1 VNEKLIQTDTPN
13 EADILKKYDS
23 EFRTR
28 DYIGIT
34 AKVITGILII
44 WAIFQIY
51 TSSFGILEA
60 IKMRAWHLG
69 FLLILSFMIYPASKK
84 SAKTLKIPTVW
95 DIICIIL
102 TFISIGYLLITY
114 DTFARERFGIHVE
127 MDYYMA
133 AIGLFVVFEASRRV
147 VGNALTIIAAVFLVY
162 NFAGSYIPGAL
173 GHVGFS
179 FARVTD
185 IMFWGSQGLF
195 GIALGVSA
203 TYIFLFV
210 LFGAFLKNSG
220 FTDFINDVALAI
232 AGRTAGGPA
241 KVAVIGSGFMGMIN
255 GSAVANVV
263 TTGAVTI
270 PLMRKTGYKPVFA
283 GAVEAVASTGGQFA
297 PPIMGAAGFIMA
309 EFLGVPYRTIMLAA
323 IIPAILYYVTVFMV
337 VHFEAKRIGLTGISK
352 ENIPNMLV
360 VIKDRGHLLIP
371 LVVLIGLLSTGVTP
385 LYAAVFSLISTV
397 VVSWFRK
404 STRMNLASILD
415 ATIEGSKGAI
425 GVGIACAIVGV
436 VVGTVSLTSLGL
448 VLGNNILDFA
458 GDNLILAAIL
468 TMVISIIL
476 GMGIPAT
483 AAYIIV
489 ATISAPLLVKLGVPP
504 LAAHM
509 FAFFYAALSNIT
521 PPVALASY
529 AAAGLAGANPNKV
542 SIEAVRIGITGF
554 IIPYFFLFNPV
565 LLFNGETVTASL
577 IALVTST
584 IGVVCLAAGLQ
595 GWFITK
601 VNIIQRILLFVTA
614 FLMIKP
620 TLFTDFIGISTLAII
635 IIWQRFFTNKAEG
648 KVSVVDDK
656 TTSNIS
662 G

>member
-1 VNEKLIQTDTPN
+1 VSQQTNNAVNEEEL
-13 EADILKKYDS
+13 LKKYDS

-28 DYIGIT
+28 DYLGVT
-34 AKVITGILII
+34 AKLVTGILII
-44 WAIFQIY
+44 WSIFQLY

-69 FLLILSFMIYPASKK
+69 FLLILAFLIYPASKK
-84 SAKTLKIPTVW
+84 SANSRKLPTVW
-95 DIICIIL
+95 DLVCILL
-102 TFISIGYLLITY
+102 TIISIGYLLLTY
-114 DTFARERFGIHVE
+114 DTFARERFGIHVD

-133 AIGLFVVFEASRRV
+133 AIGILVVFEASRRV
-147 VGNALTIIAAVFLVY
+147 VGNALTIICAVFLVY
-162 NFAGSYIPGAL
+162 NFMGPYIPGAL

-179 FARVTD
+179 FERVTD

-220 FTDFINDVALAI
+220 FTDFINDIALSI
-232 AGRTAGGPA
+232 AGWTAGGPA
-241 KVAVIGSGFMGMIN
+241 KVAVIGSGFMGMVN

-270 PLMRKTGYKPVFA
+270 PLMKKTGYKPKFA
-283 GAVEAVASTGGQFA
+283 AAVEAVASTGGQFA

-323 IIPAILYYVTVFMV
+323 IIPALLYYVTVFMV

-352 ENIPNMLV
+352 ENIPNMMKVL
-360 VIKDRGHLLIP
+360 KEGGHLLIP
-371 LVVLIGLLSTGVTP
+371 LVVLIVLLSTGVTP
-385 LYAAVFSLISTV
+385 LYAAVFALISTV
-397 VVSWFRK
+397 IASWLRK
-404 STRMNLASILD
+404 STRMGFK
-415 ATIEGSKGAI
+415 TIVDSLVEGSKGAI
-425 GVGIACAIVGV
+425 AVGIACAIVGV
-436 VVGTVSLTSLGL
+436 VVGTISLTSLGL
-448 VLGNNILDFA
+448 TLGNNILALA
-458 GDNLILAAIL
+458 GDNLFLAASL
-468 TMVISIIL
+468 TMLISIVL

-489 ATISAPLLVKLGVPP
+489 ATIAAPLLVKLGVPP

-509 FAFFYAALSNIT
+509 FAFFYAGLSNIT
-521 PPVALASY
+521 PPVALAAY
-529 AAAGLAGANPNKV
+529 AAAGLAGASPNKV
-542 SIEAVRIGITGF
+542 GIEAVRIGLTGF
-554 IIPYFFLFNPV
+554 ILPFFFLYNPV
-565 LLFNGETVTASL
+565 LLFNGETVSASL
-577 IALVTST
+577 VAMATATV
-584 IGVVCLAAGLQ
+584 GVVCIAAGSQ

-601 VNIIQRILLFVTA
+601 TNLVQRIGLLITG
-614 FLMIKP
+614 FLMVDPGLI
-620 TLFTDFIGISTLAII
+620 TDITGILILIAIATWQKITGSSIEKSTADVG
-635 IIWQRFFTNKAEG
+635 E
-648 KVSVVDDK
+648 

>member
-1 VNEKLIQTDTPN
+1 MSQLMNQTHNEEEL
-13 EADILKKYDS
+13 LKKYDS

-28 DYIGIT
+28 DYLGVT
-34 AKVITGILII
+34 AKIVTGILII
-44 WAIFQIY
+44 WSIFQLY

-69 FLLILSFMIYPASKK
+69 FLLILSFLIYPASKK
-84 SAKTLKIPTVW
+84 SANSRKMPTVW
-95 DIICIIL
+95 DMICILL
-102 TFISIGYLLITY
+102 TIVSIGYLLLTY

-133 AIGLFVVFEASRRV
+133 AIGILVVFEASRRV
-147 VGNALTIIAAVFLVY
+147 VGNALTIICAVFLIY
-162 NFAGSYIPGAL
+162 NFVGAYIPGAL

-179 FARVTD
+179 FERVTD
-185 IMFWGSQGLF
+185 IMFWGSQGIF

-232 AGRTAGGPA
+232 AGWTAGGPA
-241 KVAVIGSGFMGMIN
+241 KVAVIGSGFMGMVN

-270 PLMRKTGYKPVFA
+270 PLMKKTGYKSNFA
-283 GAVEAVASTGGQFA
+283 AAVEAVASTGGQFA

-323 IIPAILYYVTVFMV
+323 IIPALLYYVTIFMV

-352 ENIPNMLV
+352 ENIPNMLNV
-360 VIKDRGHLLIP
+360 LKERGHLLIP
-371 LVVLIGLLSTGVTP
+371 LVVLIFLLSTGVTP
-385 LYAAVFSLISTV
+385 LYAAVFALISTIV
-397 VVSWFRK
+397 ASWLRK
-404 STRMNLASILD
+404 STRMSFRNVIDSLV
-415 ATIEGSKGAI
+415 EGSKGAI
-425 GVGIACAIVGV
+425 AVGIACAIVGV
-436 VVGTVSLTSLGL
+436 VVGTISLTSLGL
-448 VLGNNILDFA
+448 TLGNNILVFA
-458 GDNLILAAIL
+458 GDNLFLAAFL
-468 TMVISIIL
+468 TMLISIVL

-489 ATISAPLLVKLGVPP
+489 ATIAAPLLVKLGVPP

-509 FAFFYAALSNIT
+509 FAFFYAGLSNIT
-521 PPVALASY
+521 PPVALAAY
-529 AAAGLAGANPNKV
+529 AAAGLAGASPNKV
-542 SIEAVRIGITGF
+542 GLEAVRIGLTGF
-554 IIPYFFLFNPV
+554 ILPFFFLYNPV
-565 LLFNGETVTASL
+565 LLFNGETITSSIIAMGTA
-577 IALVTST
+577 T

-595 GWFITK
+595 GWFLTK
-601 VNIIQRILLFVTA
+601 TTVIQRIGLLVTG
-614 FLMIKP
+614 FLMVDPGLI
-620 TLFTDFIGISTLAII
+620 TDIIGLSILAAIT
-635 IIWQRFFTNKAEG
+635 IWQKIITMNLKEKASKNVGE
-648 KVSVVDDK
+648 

-662 G
+662 

>member
-1 VNEKLIQTDTPN
+1 MSKNVTQVELKNED
-13 EADILKKYDS
+13 EILKKYDS
-23 EFRTR
+23 ESRTR
-28 DYIGIT
+28 DYVGIVAKIIIGIL
-34 AKVITGILII
+34 VI

-69 FLLILSFMIYPASKK
+69 FLLILSFLIYPASKK
-84 SAKTLKIPTVW
+84 STNTRKLPTVW
-95 DIICIIL
+95 DTICIIL
-102 TFISIGYLLITY
+102 TIVSVGYLLVTY

-133 AIGLFVVFEASRRV
+133 AIGIFVTFEASRRV
-147 VGNALTIIAAVFLVY
+147 VGNALTIIAGVFLVY

-179 FARVTD
+179 FERVTD
-185 IMFWGSQGLF
+185 ILFWGSQGIF

-210 LFGAFLKNSG
+210 LFGAFLKYSG

-241 KVAVIGSGFMGMIN
+241 KVAVIGSGFMGMVN

-270 PLMRKTGYKPVFA
+270 PLMKKTGYKPTFA

-337 VHFEAKRIGLTGISK
+337 VHFEAKRIGLSGISK
-352 ENIPNMLV
+352 ENIPNMLKV
-360 VIKDRGHLLIP
+360 LKDRGHLFLP
-371 LVVLIGLLSTGVTP
+371 LVVLIWLLSTGVTP
-385 LYAAVFSLISTV
+385 LYAAVFSMFSTV
-397 VVSWFRK
+397 LVSWLRK
-404 STRMNLASILD
+404 STRMSLKDILN

-448 VLGNNILDFA
+448 VLGNNILAFA
-458 GDNLILAAIL
+458 GENLIMAAIL
-468 TMVISIIL
+468 TMFISIIL

-509 FAFFYAALSNIT
+509 FAFFYASLSNIT

-542 SIEAVRIGITGF
+542 SLEAMRIGITGF

-565 LLFNGETVTASL
+565 LLFNGESVTESL
-577 IALVTST
+577 IALVTSS
-584 IGVVCLAAGLQ
+584 IGVVCLAGGLQ
-595 GWFITK
+595 GWFVSK
-601 VNIIQRILLFVTA
+601 SNVIQRIGLFITA

-620 TLFTDFIGISTLAII
+620 TILTDVIGLSVLAII
-635 IIWQRFFTNKAEG
+635 IIWQKFFTSKVEEKASNEET
-648 KVSVVDDK
+648 
-656 TTSNIS
+656 TTSF
-662 G
+662 

>member
-1 VNEKLIQTDTPN
+1 MVTQVETAN

-23 EFRTR
+23 ESRTR

-34 AKVITGILII
+34 AKIITALLII
-44 WAIFQIY
+44 WSVFQIY

-69 FLLILSFMIYPASKK
+69 FLLILSFLLYPASKK
-84 SAKTLKIPTVW
+84 SAKTLRMPTLW
-95 DIICIIL
+95 DIVCIIL
-102 TFISIGYLLITY
+102 SLISIGYLLITY
-114 DTFARERFGIHVE
+114 DTFARERFGLHVE

-133 AIGLFVVFEASRRV
+133 GIGMFVLFEASRRV
-147 VGNALTIIAAVFLVY
+147 VGNALSIIAAVFLVY
-162 NFAGSYIPGAL
+162 NFAGMFIPGAL

-185 IMFWGSQGLF
+185 IMFWGSQGIF

-241 KVAVIGSGFMGMIN
+241 KVAVIGSGFMGMVN

-270 PLMRKTGYKPVFA
+270 PLMKRTGYKPTFA

-309 EFLGVPYRTIMLAA
+309 EFLGVPYKTIMLAA

-337 VHFEAKRIGLTGISK
+337 VHFEAKRIGLSGISK
-352 ENIPNMLV
+352 ENIPNMIIVL
-360 VIKDRGHLLIP
+360 KDRGHLLLP

-404 STRMNLASILD
+404 STRMNLASILVSI
-415 ATIEGSKGAI
+415 IEGSKGAI

-448 VLGNNILDFA
+448 TLGNNILAFA
-458 GDNLILAAIL
+458 GDNLIIAAIL
-468 TMVISIIL
+468 TMFISIIL

-542 SIEAVRIGITGF
+542 SVEAVRIGITGF

-565 LLFNGETVTASL
+565 LLFNGETVSASL
-577 IALVTST
+577 IALATST

-601 VNIIQRILLFVTA
+601 ANIIQRLALFITA

-620 TLFTDFIGISTLAII
+620 TLLTDVIGLTALTTI
-635 IIWQRFFTNKAEG
+635 IIWQKFFTSKIEG
-648 KVSVVDDK
+648 
-656 TTSNIS
+656 NIS
-662 G
+662 KDESPSDVTSF

>member
-1 VNEKLIQTDTPN
+1 MSQQTNNAVNEEEL
-13 EADILKKYDS
+13 LKKYDS

-28 DYIGIT
+28 DYLGVT
-34 AKVITGILII
+34 AKLVTGILII
-44 WAIFQIY
+44 WSIFQLY

-69 FLLILSFMIYPASKK
+69 FLLILAFLIYPASKK
-84 SAKTLKIPTVW
+84 SANSRKLPTVW
-95 DIICIIL
+95 DLVCILL
-102 TFISIGYLLITY
+102 TIISIGYLLLTY
-114 DTFARERFGIHVE
+114 DTFARERFGIHVD

-133 AIGLFVVFEASRRV
+133 AIGILVVFEASRRV
-147 VGNALTIIAAVFLVY
+147 VGNALTIICAVFLVY
-162 NFAGSYIPGAL
+162 NFMGPYIPGAL

-179 FARVTD
+179 FERVTD

-220 FTDFINDVALAI
+220 FTDFINDIALSI
-232 AGRTAGGPA
+232 AGWTAGGPA
-241 KVAVIGSGFMGMIN
+241 KVAVIGSGFMGMVN

-270 PLMRKTGYKPVFA
+270 PLMKKTGYKPKFA
-283 GAVEAVASTGGQFA
+283 AAVEAVASTGGQFA

-323 IIPAILYYVTVFMV
+323 IIPALLYYVTVFMV

-352 ENIPNMLV
+352 ENIPNMMKVL
-360 VIKDRGHLLIP
+360 KEGGHLLIP
-371 LVVLIGLLSTGVTP
+371 LVVLIVLLSTGVTP
-385 LYAAVFSLISTV
+385 LYAAVFALISTV
-397 VVSWFRK
+397 IASWLRK
-404 STRMNLASILD
+404 STRMGFK
-415 ATIEGSKGAI
+415 TIVDSLVEGSKGAI
-425 GVGIACAIVGV
+425 AVGIACAIVGV
-436 VVGTVSLTSLGL
+436 VVGTISLTSLGL
-448 VLGNNILDFA
+448 TLGNNILALA
-458 GDNLILAAIL
+458 GDNLFLAASL
-468 TMVISIIL
+468 TMLISIVL

-489 ATISAPLLVKLGVPP
+489 ATIAAPLLVKLGVPP

-509 FAFFYAALSNIT
+509 FAFFYAGLSNIT
-521 PPVALASY
+521 PPVALAAY
-529 AAAGLAGANPNKV
+529 AAAGLAGASPNKV
-542 SIEAVRIGITGF
+542 GIEAVRIGLTGF
-554 IIPYFFLFNPV
+554 ILPFFFLYNPV
-565 LLFNGETVTASL
+565 LLFNGETVSASL
-577 IALVTST
+577 VAMATATV
-584 IGVVCLAAGLQ
+584 GVVCIAAGSQ

-601 VNIIQRILLFVTA
+601 TNLVQRIGLLITG
-614 FLMIKP
+614 FLMVDPGLI
-620 TLFTDFIGISTLAII
+620 TDITGILILIAIATWQKITGSSVEKSTADVG
-635 IIWQRFFTNKAEG
+635 E
-648 KVSVVDDK
+648 

>member
-1 VNEKLIQTDTPN
+1 MSQLANQFQNE
-13 EADILKKYDS
+13 EEILKKYDS
-23 EFRTR
+23 DFRTR
-28 DYIGIT
+28 DYLGLT
-34 AKVITGILII
+34 AKVVTGILII
-44 WAIFQIY
+44 WALFQLY

-69 FLLILSFMIYPASKK
+69 FLLILSFLIYPATKK
-84 SAKTLKIPTVW
+84 SAASRTLPTIW
-95 DIICIIL
+95 DMICILL
-102 TFISIGYLLITY
+102 TLISIGYLLLTY

-133 AIGLFVVFEASRRV
+133 AIGILVVFEASRRV
-147 VGNALTIIAAVFLVY
+147 IGNALTIICAIFLIY
-162 NFAGSYIPGAL
+162 NFVGAYIPGAL

-179 FARVTD
+179 FERVTD

-220 FTDFINDVALAI
+220 FTDFINDIALSI
-232 AGRTAGGPA
+232 AGWTAGGPA
-241 KVAVIGSGFMGMIN
+241 KVSVIGSGFMGMVN

-270 PLMRKTGYKPVFA
+270 PLMKKTGYKSKFA

-323 IIPAILYYVTVFMV
+323 IIPAFLYYVTVFMV

-352 ENIPNMLV
+352 ENIPNM
-360 VIKDRGHLLIP
+360 VIVMKDRGHLLLP
-371 LVVLIGLLSTGVTP
+371 LIILIGLLSTGVTP
-385 LYAAVFSLISTV
+385 LYAAVFALISTV
-397 VVSWFRK
+397 LASWLRK
-404 STRMNLASILD
+404 STRMNFKMIVDSL
-415 ATIEGSKGAI
+415 IEGSKGAI

-436 VVGTVSLTSLGL
+436 VVGTISLTSLGL
-448 VLGNNILDFA
+448 TLGNNILALA
-458 GDNLILAAIL
+458 GDNLIIAAIL
-468 TMVISIIL
+468 TMLISIVL

-489 ATISAPLLVKLGVPP
+489 ATIAAPLLVKLGVPP

-509 FAFFYAALSNIT
+509 FAFFYSALSNIT

-529 AAAGLAGANPNKV
+529 AAAGLAGAPPNKV
-542 SIEAVRIGITGF
+542 GIEAMRIGITGF
-554 IIPYFFLFNPV
+554 IIPFFFLFNPV
-565 LLFNGETVTASL
+565 LLFNGETVTESL
-577 IALVTST
+577 IAMATST
-584 IGVVCLAAGLQ
+584 IGVVCLAGGLQ
-595 GWFITK
+595 GWFLTRT
-601 VNIIQRILLFVTA
+601 NLIQRLALFVTA

-620 TLFTDFIGISTLAII
+620 TLLTDIIGLSILAAI
-635 IIWQRFFTNKAEG
+635 IIWQKIASVTINDQKTND
-648 KVSVVDDK
+648 VSE